1 MLSVEQES
9 ALTSQGDC
17 YEHYHSS
24 DRLITSEDG
33 ITLNAIERSASFVNG
48 THSIPSD
55 VVYVLAN
62 STSGNVNLTLPNPSK
77 KLSVTVIKTV
87 AGNSVIIN
95 TPSGTI
101 NGVSS
106 YTMTSAYQTA
116 KFKAINGN
124 YYKVA

>member
-1 MLSVEQES
+1 MLTPEQES
-9 ALTSQGDC
+9 SLVSQGDC

-55 VVYVLAN
+55 VAYVLAN
-62 STSGNVNLTLPNPSK
+62 SGSGNVNLTLPNPSK

-87 AGNSVIIN
+87 AGNSVIIS

-101 NGVSS
+101 NGVAS
-106 YTMTSAYQTA
+106 YTLTSAIQTA
-116 KFKAINGN
+116 KFKAIDGN

>member
-1 MLSVEQES
+1 MLSVEQEA
-9 ALTSQGDC
+9 ALVSQGDC

-62 STSGNVNLTLPNPSK
+62 SSSGNVNLTLPNPSK
-77 KLSVTVIKTV
+77 RLSVTVIKTS
-87 AGNSVIIN
+87 ASNSVIIRS
-95 TPSGTI
+95 PSGTI
-101 NGVSS
+101 NGVTS
-106 YTMTSAYQTA
+106 YTLTSAFQTA
-116 KFKAINGN
+116 KFKAIDGN